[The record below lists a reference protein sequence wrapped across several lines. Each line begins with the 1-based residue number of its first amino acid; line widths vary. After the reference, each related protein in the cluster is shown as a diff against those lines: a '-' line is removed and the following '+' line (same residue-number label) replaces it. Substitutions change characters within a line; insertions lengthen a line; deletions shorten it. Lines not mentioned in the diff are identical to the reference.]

1 MPAKPR
7 TKDDVLFNLLDAIVA
22 GGEDPTIALLRERA
36 GGGSY
41 ARLKTVIE
49 RWSAGRAG
57 AGEARPSVPGV
68 QRAAPARDSGAPEP
82 VRAQEPAR
90 GAPASAPPADASSA
104 AGLAVENARLQARLE
119 EMQREND
126 RLWDHLNEERNARM
140 REIER
145 LNSLIDS
152 LHKQAVADRRAIRED
167 YTAVIGTIRRSS

>member
-7 TKDDVLFNLLDAIVA
+7 TKDDVLFDLLDAISA
-22 GGEDPTIALLRERA
+22 AGEDPTIALLRERA

-41 ARLKTVIE
+41 ARLKAVIE
-49 RWSAGRAG
+49 RWTAARTG
-57 AGEARPSVPGV
+57 AGQARPSVPDAP
-68 QRAAPARDSGAPEP
+68 RAAPVRDPGAPEP
-82 VRAQEPAR
+82 VPAQE
-90 GAPASAPPADASSA
+90 A

-167 YTAVIGTIRRSS
+167 YSAVIGTIRRSS